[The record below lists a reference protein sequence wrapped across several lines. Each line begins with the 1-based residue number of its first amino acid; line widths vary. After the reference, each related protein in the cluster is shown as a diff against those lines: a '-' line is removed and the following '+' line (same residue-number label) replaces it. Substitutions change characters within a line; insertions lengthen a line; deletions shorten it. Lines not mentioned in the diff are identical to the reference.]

1 MRQSLSPR
9 LGQQMHL
16 TPQLHQAMRLL
27 QLSALELRQELQEA
41 LESNP
46 MLEEE
51 GPEDASLEAGD
62 ASALEQDGEGADCED
77 GDGEESGAALDLDA
91 EAAQPIPEEL
101 PVDSDWDDIFPAPIG
116 PDRPAD
122 EAFDSAER
130 NGGEQT
136 LRDHLRWQLN
146 LTPMPARDR
155 LIALAIIDAVNPD
168 GMLDVSVADL
178 RRSFGAQLQVET
190 DELIAVLKRVQ
201 RFDPPGV
208 AARDLAECLAL
219 QLEQLDPGTPWRKTA
234 LSLVREHLG
243 LLAARDFAALKR
255 KTKLDEAALAETATL
270 IQSLNPRPGAALAP
284 RPKEHII
291 PDLRVRKERNRWRVE
306 LNPEALP
313 ALRIHSGYAS
323 LVRRRD
329 SSRDNQ
335 YLRDNLQEARWLLK
349 GLQSRHATLLQ
360 VAAKIVELQQG
371 FLEHGDQAMRPL
383 ARQDVADALGLHDS
397 TVSRAASRKYMQTPR
412 GLFELR
418 RFFSNPVGQGD
429 GAFSS
434 AAVRA
439 RIGQLIA
446 EENPAKPLSDS
457 RIAALLAARGIE
469 VARRTVA
476 KYREDLSIPPSNR
489 RKPLT

>member
-1 MRQSLSPR
+1 M
-9 LGQQMHL
+9 
-16 TPQLHQAMRLL
+16 
-27 QLSALELRQELQEA
+27 
-41 LESNP
+41 
-46 MLEEE
+46 
-51 GPEDASLEAGD
+51 
-62 ASALEQDGEGADCED
+62 
-77 GDGEESGAALDLDA
+77 
-91 EAAQPIPEEL
+91 
-101 PVDSDWDDIFPAPIG
+101 
-116 PDRPAD
+116 
-122 EAFDSAER
+122 
-130 NGGEQT
+130 
-136 LRDHLRWQLN
+136 
-146 LTPMPARDR
+146 
-155 LIALAIIDAVNPD
+155 
-168 GMLDVSVADL
+168 
-178 RRSFGAQLQVET
+178 
-190 DELIAVLKRVQ
+190 
-201 RFDPPGV
+201 
-208 AARDLAECLAL
+208 
-219 QLEQLDPGTPWRKTA
+219 
-234 LSLVREHLG
+234 
-243 LLAARDFAALKR
+243 
-255 KTKLDEAALAETATL
+255 
-270 IQSLNPRPGAALAP
+270 
-284 RPKEHII
+284 
-291 PDLRVRKERNRWRVE
+291 RKERNRWRVE

-349 GLQSRHATLLQ
+349 GLQSRRATLLQ

-439 RIGQLIA
+439 RVGQLIA

-457 RIAALLAARGIE
+457 RIAALLTARGIE

-476 KYREDLSIPPSNR
+476 KYREDLAIPPSNR